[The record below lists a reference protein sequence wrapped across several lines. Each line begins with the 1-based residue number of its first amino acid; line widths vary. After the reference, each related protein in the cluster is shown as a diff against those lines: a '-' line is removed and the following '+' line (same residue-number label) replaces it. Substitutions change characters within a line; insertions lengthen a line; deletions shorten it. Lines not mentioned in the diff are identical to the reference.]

1 VKFGIHIVLSVEE
14 DNNNLSTF
22 PDAHAEDVECLIRD
36 ALYDI
41 DDTKVVSIRVSKL
54 ED

>member
-1 VKFGIHIVLSVEE
+1 VKFGIYIVLSVEE

-41 DDTKVVSIRVSKL
+41 DDTHVDNIRVSKL
-54 ED
+54 ES